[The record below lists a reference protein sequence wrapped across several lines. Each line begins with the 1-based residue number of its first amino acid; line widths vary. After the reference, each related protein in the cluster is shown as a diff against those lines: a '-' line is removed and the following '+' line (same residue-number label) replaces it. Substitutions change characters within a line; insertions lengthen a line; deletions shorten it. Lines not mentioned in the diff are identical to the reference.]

1 MSSYDVSGVNYGSAT
16 AAKTYAKTGADNTS
30 LAGRESTESSTD
42 MDFNDFL
49 QLMVVQMT
57 NQDFMNPTDNTEYM
71 SQMAQFASMQ
81 AMNELASYS
90 KTNYAMGLV
99 GKEVT
104 ASRYT
109 QTGELDT
116 TTGTVTRV
124 SLVGNE
130 YKLYVDGKEYEL
142 EEIMQINEPVE
153 DGVCQVDPSKLH
165 VSYTD
170 LTEEGGTFSWTLPT
184 EDATMYRDLV
194 YQAYYS
200 TDPDFKTVEAVEEN
214 GTAFGGRITNAT
226 LDEDLTAELTGLEPD
241 TTYYVNVVV
250 TDANGN
256 KAVYQSVSFKTK
268 SVE

>member
-153 DGVCQVDPSKLH
+153 DGYARWIPRSCTFPIPILPKKAAPSPGPCPPKTPRCTAIWFIRRIIRPIRISIPWKRWKKTVRHLAAA
-165 VSYTD
+165 
-170 LTEEGGTFSWTLPT
+170 LPT
-184 EDATMYRDLV
+184 RP
-194 YQAYYS
+194 S
-200 TDPDFKTVEAVEEN
+200 TKT
-214 GTAFGGRITNAT
+214 
-226 LDEDLTAELTGLEPD
+226 LLP
-241 TTYYVNVVV
+241 
-250 TDANGN
+250 
-256 KAVYQSVSFKTK
+256 S
-268 SVE
+268 